1 MPVPMGLEVRFDRP
15 PHPAAPPPPEAML
28 GNVGSVAAR
37 AMLSEVVVTGA
48 REKDK
53 AEPASTPIARY
64 APGTQLQAGPGGPGW
79 GDKHH
84 PIFLARTG
92 GTRGNV
98 QVGCNRAGNS
108 APLSG

>member
-64 APGTQLQAGPGGPGW
+64 APGTQLQAGPGAAGWDDHNRQFSGPGPR
-79 GDKHH
+79 G
-84 PIFLARTG
+84 PPASRTLQSLR
-92 GTRGNV
+92 TLPL
-98 QVGCNRAGNS
+98 
-108 APLSG
+108 APLR